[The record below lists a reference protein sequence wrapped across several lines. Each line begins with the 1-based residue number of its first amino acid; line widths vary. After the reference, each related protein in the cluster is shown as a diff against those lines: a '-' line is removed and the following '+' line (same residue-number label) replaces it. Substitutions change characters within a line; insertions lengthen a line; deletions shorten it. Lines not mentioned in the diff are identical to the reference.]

1 MSIAWVSVFVIA
13 AVLTTGAER
22 IPGRTPFQ
30 QPVQSPPGEE
40 AEPAP
45 PARPHPDLS
54 PADVVRIQVSALGR
68 NDAPHIDAGI
78 ETAFRFASPLNKRST
93 GPLARFRLIARSP
106 TYRPLLDHVRA
117 EYGGLRRRGGEV
129 ALPVIVTTP
138 AGRRVGYTFFLSKQ
152 TRRPFQGCWMTD
164 GVIRFRVPQQR
175 LPLPRAI

>member
-1 MSIAWVSVFVIA
+1 MSIARVSVFVIA

-22 IPGRTPFQ
+22 VPGRTPFQ

-45 PARPHPDLS
+45 PARPRPDLS
-54 PADVVRIQVSALGR
+54 PADVVRIQVAALGG

-106 TYRPLLDHVRA
+106 TYRPLLNHVRA

-175 LPLPRAI
+175 LPPPRAI